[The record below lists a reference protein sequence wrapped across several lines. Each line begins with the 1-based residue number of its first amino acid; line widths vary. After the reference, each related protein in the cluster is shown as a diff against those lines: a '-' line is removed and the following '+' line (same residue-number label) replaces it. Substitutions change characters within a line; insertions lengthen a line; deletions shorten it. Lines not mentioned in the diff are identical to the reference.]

1 VYLLDDLIEHGLRV
15 VPFLTNED
23 VSHPLSNEIK
33 RLAVVFIPVQ
43 MICVVFEIDFWF
55 SRLLLNFFE
64 KKLGVLACPLPD
76 LAGDIDVCD
85 ERP

>member
-1 VYLLDDLIEHGLRV
+1 MYLFDDLIEHGFRV
-15 VPFLTNED
+15 VPFLTDED
-23 VSHPLSNEIK
+23 VSHSLGNEVK

-43 MICVVFEIDFWF
+43 MIRVVFEIDFWF

-64 KKLGVLACPLPD
+64 KKFGVLACPFPD

-85 ERP
+85 EGP